1 MYKERPMSKVGLE
14 NIDGYFNEKLKNK
27 KFRRL
32 YEIERAKVALAQ
44 RIAEMRHENHLNQ
57 KELAANL
64 GVSQQ
69 FISQIETGEGKN
81 LTIDT
86 LIRIAES
93 LGHKVKILFQR
104 NAGDGGHL
112 EVA

>member
-1 MYKERPMSKVGLE
+1 MSKVGLE
-14 NIDGYFNEKLKNK
+14 NINGYLKEKLKDK
-27 KFRRL
+27 EFRRL

-44 RIAEMRHENHLNQ
+44 KIAEMRQEKHLNR
-57 KELAANL
+57 KELAAKL

-81 LTIDT
+81 LTLDT

-93 LGHKVKILFQR
+93 LGHKVKISFPPSSR
-104 NAGDGGHL
+104 NGGL

>member
-1 MYKERPMSKVGLE
+1 MSKVGLE
-14 NIDGYFNEKLKNK
+14 NINGYLKEKLKNK
-27 KFRRL
+27 EFRRL

-44 RIAEMRHENHLNQ
+44 KIAEMRQEKHLNQ
-57 KELAANL
+57 KELAARL

-69 FISQIETGEGKN
+69 FVSQIETGEGKN
-81 LTIDT
+81 LTLDT

-93 LGHKVKILFQR
+93 LGHKVKISFPR
-104 NAGDGGHL
+104 NARGDGHL

>member
-1 MYKERPMSKVGLE
+1 MANVRME
-14 NIDGYFNEKLKNK
+14 NVEGYLQEQLKDK

-32 YEIERAKVALAQ
+32 YEIESAKVALAQ
-44 RIAEMRHENHLNQ
+44 KIAQMRQEKHLNQ
-57 KELAANL
+57 KALAGKL

-81 LTIDT
+81 LTLDT

-93 LGHKVKILFQR
+93 LGHKVKISFPKSIGR
-104 NAGDGGHL
+104 GACL
-112 EVA
+112 EIA

>member
-1 MYKERPMSKVGLE
+1 MSKVGLE
-14 NIDGYFNEKLKNK
+14 NIDGFIKEKLKDQ

-44 RIAEMRHENHLNQ
+44 KIAEMRHENHLNQ
-57 KELAANL
+57 KELAAKL

-81 LTIDT
+81 LTLDT

-93 LGHKVKILFQR
+93 LGHKVRISFPRSGKY
-104 NAGDGGHL
+104 GGL

>member
-1 MYKERPMSKVGLE
+1 MANVSLKKIDNFLE
-14 NIDGYFNEKLKNK
+14 KQLKNK
-27 KFRRL
+27 EFRKL

-44 RIAEMRHENHLNQ
+44 KIAEMRQEKQLNQ
-57 KELAANL
+57 KELAARL

-69 FISQIETGEGKN
+69 FVSQIETGEGKN
-81 LTIDT
+81 LTLDT

-93 LGHKVKILFQR
+93 LGHKVKISFPR
-104 NAGDGGHL
+104 SVGRGVHL

>member
-1 MYKERPMSKVGLE
+1 MTKVRLE
-14 NIDGYFNEKLKNK
+14 KVDGYFKEKMKDK
-27 KFRRL
+27 EFRRL

-44 RIAEMRHENHLNQ
+44 KIAGLRQKKHLNQ
-57 KELAANL
+57 KELAARL

-86 LIRIAES
+86 LIRLAAS
-93 LGHKVKILFQR
+93 LGHKVRISFPKCI
-104 NAGDGGHL
+104 GHSTGL
-112 EVA
+112 EVT

>member
-1 MYKERPMSKVGLE
+1 MSKVGLE
-14 NIDGYFNEKLKNK
+14 NINGYFKEKLKDK
-27 KFRRL
+27 EFRRL

-44 RIAEMRHENHLNQ
+44 KIAEMRQEKHLNQ
-57 KELAANL
+57 KELAARL

-69 FISQIETGEGKN
+69 FVSQIETGEGKN
-81 LTIDT
+81 LTLDT

-93 LGHKVKILFQR
+93 LGHKVKISFPPSGR
-104 NAGDGGHL
+104 NGGL

>member
-1 MYKERPMSKVGLE
+1 MPEAGLE
-14 NIDGYFNEKLKNK
+14 KINEYFKEKLKNK
-27 KFRRL
+27 KFQKL

-44 RIAEMRHENHLNQ
+44 RIAEMRHEKNLNQ
-57 KELAANL
+57 KELAGKL

-86 LIRIAES
+86 LVRIAES
-93 LGHKVKILFQR
+93 LGHKVKISFPPIGR
-104 NAGDGGHL
+104 SNGHL